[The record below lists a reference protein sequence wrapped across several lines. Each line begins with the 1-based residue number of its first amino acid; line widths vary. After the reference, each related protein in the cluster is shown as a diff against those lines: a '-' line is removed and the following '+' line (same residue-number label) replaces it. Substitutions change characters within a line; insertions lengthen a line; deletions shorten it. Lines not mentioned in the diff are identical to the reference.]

1 MATGAIMILFGL
13 PGTWVLWIAVALYSF
28 IADFNTTD
36 WHVVILTF
44 IMTLIGEVVEFMVG
58 VLGSKQLEVSN
69 GAIVASIIGGII
81 GAVTGFPIFLI
92 GSILGMLAGV
102 FLGAFI
108 WEWVSSREVLL
119 SLRKAMAATF
129 SRIVS
134 IFAKFSIAL
143 IIIVYVSLKIF

>member
-1 MATGAIMILFGL
+1 MEILGLAVFYIVMATGAIMILFGL

-36 WHVVILTF
+36 WHVVILAF
-44 IMTLIGEVVEFMVG
+44 
-58 VLGSKQLEVSN
+58 
-69 GAIVASIIGGII
+69 IIGGII

-134 IFAKFSIAL
+134 VFAKI
-143 IIIVYVSLKIF
+143 